1 MEKRLNKNVLPEVSE
16 VDLVFRSK
24 VKASLRPKVT
34 DPDDAYK
41 LLIRTWDKEK
51 LELLEQCKVLLLT
64 LKGGVLGIYEAS
76 SGGIDR
82 TIVDART
89 IFAAALKTNATAI
102 IIAHNHPSGVA
113 KPTEQDTELTKRL
126 VLSGDILDITV
137 LDHLIVTE
145 EDYFR
150 SPVLPACG
158 SPICSAFI
166 KPGSRATSWWL
177 FL

>member
-1 MEKRLNKNVLPEVSE
+1 MEKRLNNNVLPEVSE

-51 LELLEQCKVLLLT
+51 LELLEQFKVLLLNV
-64 LKGGVLGIYEAS
+64 KGGVLGIYEAS

-89 IFAAALKTNATAI
+89 IFAAALKANATSI
-102 IIAHNHPSGVA
+102 IVA
-113 KPTEQDTELTKRL
+113 DRKSTRLT
-126 VLSGDILDITV
+126 SS
-137 LDHLIVTE
+137 H
-145 EDYFR
+145 
-150 SPVLPACG
+150 
-158 SPICSAFI
+158 
-166 KPGSRATSWWL
+166 
-177 FL
+177 